1 MIGLVEERSD
11 DLRRLSRKFRVS
23 RLDVFG
29 SAVAAAR
36 FDPAR
41 SDVDF
46 LVEFEPMEPVEHARA
61 YFGLLAAL
69 QDLFSREVDLI
80 EIKAVTNPYLLQS
93 IDKGRQQIY
102 AA

>member
-1 MIGLVEERSD
+1 MIGFVEEHRD
-11 DLRRLSRKFRVS
+11 DLQRLSGQFRVS

-29 SAVAAAR
+29 SAVAADR

-61 YFGLLAAL
+61 YFGLLGAL
-69 QDLFSREVDLI
+69 RELFSREVDLI

-93 IDKGRQQIY
+93 IHKGRQQIY

>member
-1 MIGLVEERSD
+1 MIGFVEERRD
-11 DLRRLSRKFRVS
+11 DLQRLSGQFRVS

-29 SAVAAAR
+29 SAVAADR

-69 QDLFSREVDLI
+69 RDLFSREVDLI